1 MGTRSD
7 DPRMGDVEDTW
18 MFITTDQGPT
28 NEPTT
33 VAPTYSLL
41 PSVHPS
47 VNPSVIQSKTCSDLS
62 KNKCKKRKVD
72 CVFSKKKKNKKPCSV
87 KKDKYNHECKQYED
101 KKACIAVQYCSYSQK
116 TCSHKCDT
124 TKKKCKKERKGVDG
138 RKICNYEKYQ
148 PCANEC
154 CGCCKL

>member
-1 MGTRSD
+1 
-7 DPRMGDVEDTW
+7 MGDIIKMNVSGKRFFSSTKDSACDDGIKMTV
-18 MFITTDQGPT
+18 ITVG
-28 NEPTT
+28 E
-33 VAPTYSLL
+33 
-41 PSVHPS
+41 
-47 VNPSVIQSKTCSDLS
+47 KTCSVLS
-62 KNKCKKRKVD
+62 KNKCKKRKEE
-72 CVFSKKKKNKKPCSV
+72 CLFSKKEKNEKPCSV

-101 KKACIAVQYCSYSQK
+101 KKACIAVQYCSYSKK